1 MKTRNV
7 WNNEISIHHIMGN
20 VPATFWSESYH
31 SHDHAEV
38 FIHIKGKM
46 ELFIE
51 SSVYHH
57 NANEIRVYA
66 PGELHFGK
74 WDQDQD
80 MEWYQISLSPA
91 FLQAHPALADR
102 IVNRKRGDG
111 NLFISKKQEIIISL
125 AEEIFRTEESP
136 LNEHYLYANVIK
148 ILCILNEPENNI
160 EVQMGKNECLQE
172 IMEVIH
178 QNLTH
183 IKTLQDMTELTHFS
197 ASYIHQLFKKHLNLT
212 PHKYL
217 TMKKMALAK
226 ELLTNGASISEAC
239 FRSGFD
245 DYANFITSFK
255 KYFGLTPKNH
265 RKI

>member
-1 MKTRNV
+1 
-7 WNNEISIHHIMGN
+7 
-20 VPATFWSESYH
+20 
-31 SHDHAEV
+31 
-38 FIHIKGKM
+38 
-46 ELFIE
+46 
-51 SSVYHH
+51 
-57 NANEIRVYA
+57 
-66 PGELHFGK
+66 
-74 WDQDQD
+74 
-80 MEWYQISLSPA
+80 
-91 FLQAHPALADR
+91 
-102 IVNRKRGDG
+102 
-111 NLFISKKQEIIISL
+111 
-125 AEEIFRTEESP
+125 
-136 LNEHYLYANVIK
+136 
-148 ILCILNEPENNI
+148 
-160 EVQMGKNECLQE
+160 MGKNECLQE

-255 KYFGLTPKNH
+255 KHFGVTPKKH
-265 RKI
+265 KKI